1 MDTSMEVLKFIGSS
15 FGYVLSAIALITMAV
30 NRRRRKLGEFVK
42 KETNSDEYAERME
55 RLEKMLTEHIED
67 NKAFNEQVLTM
78 LNKQGHASKQTLA
91 HIIENT
97 YHLKKNVKRLDAIEL
112 KRITNAYSVYHN
124 ELDGNSYITQIYDE
138 MMDNWE
144 HD

>member
-15 FGYVLSAIALITMAV
+15 FGYILSAIALITMAV

-55 RLEKMLTEHIED
+55 RLEKMLIEHIED

-112 KRITNAYSVYHN
+112 KRIANAYSVYHN

>member
-1 MDTSMEVLKFIGSS
+1 MEILKFIGSS
-15 FGYVLSAIALITMAV
+15 FGYILSAIALITMVV
-30 NRRRRKLGEFVK
+30 NHRRRKLGEFVK
-42 KETNSDEYAERME
+42 KETNSDVYADRME

-67 NKAFNEQVLTM
+67 NKVFNEQVLTM

-97 YHLKKNVKRLDAIEL
+97 YHLKKGVKRLDAIEL
-112 KRITNAYSVYHN
+112 KRITNAYAVYHN

-138 MMDNWE
+138 MMENWE